1 MYYRVSNGGTIPTLF
16 NHVTSTGNLNTTIS
30 SSISSGKYYYL
41 HFYMTGHGGG
51 LATGNSTYTVTGC
64 DVVYDANSDAT
75 KNYNRNAE
83 YNALI
88 LATSDTVSVT
98 QRNDGGSSARDWV
111 ANLKLYDI

>member
-1 MYYRVSNGGTIPTLF
+1 
-16 NHVTSTGNLNTTIS
+16 
-30 SSISSGKYYYL
+30 
-41 HFYMTGHGGG
+41 MTGHSGG
-51 LATGNSTYTVTGC
+51 LATGDSSYTVTGC

-75 KNYNRNAE
+75 KNHGRNAE

-98 QRNDGGSSARDWV
+98 QNNSGGSSASDWV